1 MDNLYKLRSDFA
13 IIGLTGRSGA
23 GCSEIA
29 ERLSDATYIRKIQYS
44 DELKND
50 KSVDKL
56 KMDICLKY
64 LRYGDNWKSFKVIK
78 YSSVLI
84 YHLLHEACLNKS
96 FDDSKNSIID
106 MIALACTSQRSYRY
120 TDDEKTMIT
129 SIVQINFTI
138 ELYQMF
144 ERHKC
149 DKLNECLVE
158 PAYDLVEFFWNEI
171 TTFSDQILDELK
183 KISYP
188 KTAVLIQNLACN
200 LRSFG
205 SVCASE
211 TSNIDNSYTVAE
223 TINRIIK
230 AFRKYENEIGEKIGH
245 GRIVIDSLKNSI
257 GLIYF
262 KEKYS
267 GFYCIATNKLQ
278 KESDDYKYGVFEDKF
293 GENASNWLSVNKEID
308 RAEYRGKEVNDGE
321 FSSPDIENCIQKSDY
336 HIFWST
342 DFDKYKGLLQKQ
354 GETTESVNLDRQII
368 KFISLLF
375 VPGIITPS
383 PLERNMQIA
392 FNAKVNSGCI
402 SRQVGAV
409 ITDKN
414 YSVKAIG
421 WNDVARY
428 QVPCNLRNIDDLVNG
443 KLNQNHFS
451 DYEKGLGDTYDDGQ
465 TFRDKMTSLKGKI
478 DTEKLSGRNCS
489 FCFKSCHNAFEGK
502 ENQVHTRSLHA
513 EENAMLQITKYGGQG
528 VKNGFL
534 FTTASP
540 CELCSKK
547 AFQLGIKTIYYI
559 DPYPGIAGD
568 HILTSAFKQSKN
580 PTVRMFKGAVGRAFH
595 KLYEPFMNYK
605 DELFIRT
612 EVKPETDTNYY
623 ISKITKDKE
632 KRQAIK
638 DFIDDLL

>member
-1 MDNLYKLRSDFA
+1 MENLYKLRTDFA

-23 GCSEIA
+23 GCSHIA
-29 ERLSDATYIRKIQYS
+29 KQLSDPDYIRKIKLGKL
-44 DELKND
+44 DGND
-50 KSVDKL
+50 AEDLKL
-56 KMDICLKY
+56 KICKQFLE
-64 LRYGDNWKSFKVIK
+64 YGDNWKSFKVIK

-84 YHLLHEACLNKS
+84 YHLLHESCLHKS
-96 FDDSKNSIID
+96 FEDSKIRIVDIIVSSLPKGSEYRFEGNEEATIISIID
-106 MIALACTSQRSYRY
+106 EI
-120 TDDEKTMIT
+120 
-129 SIVQINFTI
+129 FTKDV
-138 ELYQMF
+138 YNVFKQ
-144 ERHKC
+144 HSC
-149 DKLNECLVE
+149 NKLNDCLKE
-158 PAYDLVEFFWNEI
+158 PDYDLVAIFWNNI
-171 TTFSDQILDELK
+171 TPFSDQLLDELK
-183 KISYP
+183 QISYP

-200 LRSFG
+200 LRSFE
-205 SVCASE
+205 SVSCIGK
-211 TSNIDNSYTVAE
+211 SNIDNSYTVAE

-230 AFRKYENEIGEKIGH
+230 EFRKSEDEFGKKIGH

-257 GLIYF
+257 ELIYF

-278 KESDDYKYGVFEDKF
+278 KEAEEYKQSVFTQKF
-293 GENASNWLSVNKEID
+293 GFKTNDWLSFNKD
-308 RAEYRGKEVNDGE
+308 FDKTEYKGKEVNDGE
-321 FSSPDIENCIQKSDY
+321 FSSPDIENCIQKSDF
-336 HIFWST
+336 HIFWSKSYET
-342 DFDKYKGLLQKQ
+342 YKDLLL
-354 GETTESVNLDRQII
+354 GEDERSVNLDRQLV

-383 PLERNMQIA
+383 PMERNMQIA
-392 FNAKVNSGCI
+392 FNAKANSGCI

-409 ITDKN
+409 ITDESF
-414 YSVKAIG
+414 SVKAIG
-421 WNDVARY
+421 WNDVARF
-428 QVPCNLRNIDDLVNG
+428 QVPCNLRNIYDLTEGAN
-443 KLNQNHFS
+443 NQNHFS
-451 DYEKGLGDTYDDGQ
+451 DFEKGLGDKYLDGQ
-465 TFRDKMTSLKGKI
+465 SFKEKMNNLKGDI
-478 DTEKLSGRNCS
+478 DPEKLNGRNCS

-568 HILTSAFKQSKN
+568 HILTGSKEKGNN
-580 PTVRMFKGAVGRAFH
+580 PLVRMFRGAVGRAYH

-612 EVKPETDTNYY
+612 GVKPETDKHHF
-623 ISKITKDKE
+623 ISKLTSDPE
-632 KRQAIK
+632 KQSEIYEILRK
-638 DFIDDLL
+638 